1 MSQKLQVEAEE
12 TDTLACGQLVQLELD
27 VSAAYFPAVQSL
39 QFLLPTSAA
48 NFPVGQDYAVLEGVR
63 GGGGGGL
70 IVQLHLAV
78 LLTSHFVAPM
88 DTPLPPAEEAMAAY
102 LPL

>member
-1 MSQKLQVEAEE
+1 LFETYFPVSQKLQVEAEE

-48 NFPVGQDYAVLEGVR
+48 NFPVGQD
-63 GGGGGGL
+63 
-70 IVQLHLAV
+70 
-78 LLTSHFVAPM
+78 SHFVAPM